1 MVGLS
6 IAWELSRR
14 NKSVCVVDRQHLGTE
29 TSWAAAGILPP
40 PLSNAKHD
48 AVEQLRV
55 VGHQLHSQW
64 SEELLAETGID
75 NGLRKCGGLYFAR
88 TIGEATSLRVA
99 MLEAE
104 EQGVMVEELSP
115 SEFLAKAP
123 TLGAIGGDIKVA
135 YYLPD
140 EMQIRSP
147 RHLQALMKACE
158 SRGVQLRPNVNV
170 EGVATLENRAVGVR
184 TASGLLEAQETILC
198 GGAWTA
204 SLLEPLGI
212 VLPIEPWRGQL
223 ILWKTDAPLAKH
235 VVNEGLRYLV
245 PRDDGHLV
253 VGATVEDVG
262 FDCQTT
268 EEAIEELKAYSYGL
282 VPELRHAKIE
292 KAWAGLRPKTPDG
305 HPFMTRVP
313 GCEGLS
319 LAAGHYRSGIHLAPV
334 TAVFMAE
341 LLLHDT
347 TEIDGTP
354 FRLNR

>member
-14 NKSVCVVDRQHLGTE
+14 GKSVCVIDRQDLGRE

-40 PLSNAKHD
+40 PLTNAKHD
-48 AVEQLRV
+48 AVEQLRAIS
-55 VGHQLHSQW
+55 HELHAQW
-64 SEELLAETGID
+64 HEELIAETGID

-88 TIGEATSLRVA
+88 TVGEATSLRVA
-99 MLEAE
+99 MLEAA
-104 EQGVMVEELSP
+104 EQGVVVEEVSQDD
-115 SEFLAKAP
+115 FVRKAP
-123 TLGAIGGDIKVA
+123 ALQSIADEIKVA
-135 YYLPD
+135 YYLAD

-147 RHLQALMKACE
+147 RHLGALVKACE
-158 SRGVQLRPNVNV
+158 TRGVQLRPNVQAESV
-170 EGVATLENRAVGVR
+170 EIHADRAVGVR
-184 TASGLLEAQETILC
+184 TEQGTIQAKEVVLC

-204 SLLEPLGI
+204 SLLDPLGI

-223 ILWKTDAPLAKH
+223 ILWKTETPLVTP

-268 EEAIEELKAYSYGL
+268 EEAIEELRAYSCKLLPGL
-282 VPELRHAKIE
+282 RDANVE
-292 KAWAGLRPKTPDG
+292 KSWAGLRPKTPDG

-319 LAAGHYRSGIHLAPV
+319 IAAGHYRSGVHLAPV

-354 FRLNR
+354 FRLDR